1 MHGKV
6 SNDVECK
13 LGGGNVWKRGAD
25 QADSDKTF
33 VRQPL
38 QQGKPKAFC
47 GGGPSL
53 VTVNP
58 VDAKKNFFSAI
69 AVLRACKVLGYTR
82 LDLGRLLIQLFS
94 QWLNSEKREREREIW
109 SCVMLYII

>member
-6 SNDVECK
+6 SNDVERQ

-53 VTVNP
+53 VTV
-58 VDAKKNFFSAI
+58 DRSRCEEK
-69 AVLRACKVLGYTR
+69 LLLGHCR
-82 LDLGRLLIQLFS
+82 S
-94 QWLNSEKREREREIW
+94 QGLQGPWLH
-109 SCVMLYII
+109 